1 MATMEKSV
9 IAHMNSHGERFE
21 IIVDPKLALDFRLG
35 KKTDFNNILVAEEI
49 FKDAKK
55 GERYKPEM
63 LKKVFGTE
71 DIFEVA
77 QKIVREGEVP
87 LTTEQKHQ
95 MMEEKRKKI
104 ISIIARECI
113 DPRTGAPHP
122 PQRIEKAMEEARVR
136 IDPFKSAEAQID
148 DIISPLRPI
157 LPLKFEKAR
166 LATRIPADLAQKCY
180 GALKEYNIQQEE
192 WTSDGSLVAV
202 VEIPAGTQVEFF
214 DRINR
219 LTAGRAQIKDMKKT
233 K

>member
-1 MATMEKSV
+1 MATLEKSV
-9 IAHMNSHGERFE
+9 IAHLDSHGERFE

-55 GERYKPEM
+55 GDRHKPEL
-63 LKKVFGTE
+63 LKKIFGTE

-77 QKIVREGEVP
+77 QRIVKEGEVP
-87 LTTEQKHQ
+87 ITTEQKHQ

-104 ISIIARECI
+104 ITILSRECI
-113 DPRTGAPHP
+113 DPRTGMPHP
-122 PQRIEKAMEEARVR
+122 PQRIDRAMEEARVK
-136 IDPFKSAEAQID
+136 IDPFKTAEAQLD
-148 DIISPLRPI
+148 EIIAPLRPI

-166 LATRIPADLAQKCY
+166 LATKVPADLAQKCY

-192 WTSDGSLVAV
+192 WASDGSLIAII
-202 VEIPAGTQVEFF
+202 EIPAGTQAEFF